1 MYYRPHQQF
10 KTVDIYITIS
20 WVKVRKVRTL
30 YVRSNSFTLGEE
42 TGSWGFPPDCM
53 CGTMPGVGVIARECH
68 LFLLLLM
75 CLDFHSGYR
84 RLSTS
89 FCISHR
95 IDLRVDA
102 KSVYPWEDGKSGVFY
117 SALPF
122 QIFFLILCLSH

>member
-53 CGTMPGVGVIARECH
+53 CGTMPGVGVQQDYVSASATHFKGVSSHCPMCRSIQVASW
-68 LFLLLLM
+68 FLLKIVVLM
-75 CLDFHSGYR
+75 
-84 RLSTS
+84 
-89 FCISHR
+89 
-95 IDLRVDA
+95 
-102 KSVYPWEDGKSGVFY
+102 
-117 SALPF
+117 
-122 QIFFLILCLSH
+122 